1 MKRVVF
7 SLLLVVGLTGCTMLG
22 LHSSKDRY
30 VAIHYYPHTVSTVRT
45 IAKPTPEY
53 EDWNEMRMRLDLE
66 RLANLK
72 VDIAIVA
79 VDPEDI
85 QDPGR
90 ALKYLRFV
98 DLAAKYPFKVAFMA
112 EGRRAS
118 PFDMRKFGEWCERN
132 LPNRLGYFHYEGQPL
147 VEFHNVAN
155 AANYTSPSLTIRR
168 TEGGAE
174 WGWRP
179 GKKYSPEVSPNG
191 EQVMVYAGLLLNG
204 DRPELGFSMQRGKGS
219 CIRRQFRQA
228 IATDARF
235 ICIASYNDFYEGSFV
250 EPNTFDGDSVFKA
263 LRSEIS
269 WFK

>member
-7 SLLLVVGLTGCTMLG
+7 CLLLVVGLTGCTVLN
-22 LHSSKDRY
+22 LRSSTNRY
-30 VAIHYYPHTVSTVRT
+30 VAIHYYPYTVSTVRT
-45 IAKPTPEY
+45 IAKPMPEY
-53 EDWNEMRMRLDLE
+53 ENWDELRMRLDLE

-72 VDIAIVA
+72 VDIVIVA
-79 VDPEDI
+79 VDPEDV
-85 QDPGR
+85 QNQVR

-98 DLAAKYPFKVAFMA
+98 DLAASYPFQVAFMA

-118 PFDMRKFGEWCERN
+118 PFDMKKFGEWCERN

-168 TEGGAE
+168 ADGKSE
-174 WGWRP
+174 WTWGP
-179 GKKYSPEVSPNG
+179 GRQYRPEVSPNG
-191 EQVMVYAGLLLNG
+191 EQVMVYAGLLQNG
-204 DRPELGFSMQRGKGS
+204 DHPELGFTLKREKGA
-219 CIRRQFRQA
+219 CVRRQFKQA
-228 IATDARF
+228 AATDARF
-235 ICIASYNDFYEGSFV
+235 ICIASYNDFYEASFV